1 MLLASAPL
9 RGPRRHSAAAGPEAL
24 EGRSPVGVRPGYDSA
39 SMSRMVLCH
48 FCDTNLG
55 VVFEREAGER
65 ESLDFLPN
73 DDCWHVT
80 REQLVEDIEALYAGE
95 SSLPVSLRRIAVRA
109 RQVSH

>member
-1 MLLASAPL
+1 
-9 RGPRRHSAAAGPEAL
+9 
-24 EGRSPVGVRPGYDSA
+24 
-39 SMSRMVLCH
+39 MSRMVLCH

-65 ESLDFLPN
+65 DSLDFLPN

-80 REQLVEDIEALYAGE
+80 REQLVQDIEALYAGE
-95 SSLPVSLRRIAVRA
+95 SSLPVSLRRLPARA

>member
-1 MLLASAPL
+1 
-9 RGPRRHSAAAGPEAL
+9 
-24 EGRSPVGVRPGYDSA
+24 
-39 SMSRMVLCH
+39 MSRLVVCD

-55 VVFEREAGER
+55 VLFEREEGEA

-95 SSLPVSLRRIAVRA
+95 SSLPASLQRIPVRA
-109 RQVSH
+109 RQVFH